1 MEKLIQKLA
10 AYPAIGLDTAV
21 FIYHLEAHP
30 AFLPLTQPILS
41 GVEQGKW
48 AAVTSIIT
56 LMELNVRP
64 FQMGRADIARKYEA
78 LLVNFPNLEIVEI
91 GREVARRAA
100 QLRAEF
106 RLLPADAL
114 QVATSLC
121 CQIGVFVT
129 NDRRLIRLQPVID
142 VVILEDYRQSG

>member
-1 MEKLIQKLA
+1 VEKLIQKLA
-10 AYPAIGLDTAV
+10 VYPAIGLDTAV

-30 AFLPLTQPILS
+30 TFLPLTQPILS
-41 GVEQGKW
+41 GLEQGRW
-48 AAVTSIIT
+48 TAVTSIIT

-64 FQMGRADIARKYEA
+64 FQLGRGDIARKYEA
-78 LLVNFPNLEIVEI
+78 LLINFPNLAVVEV

-106 RLLPADAL
+106 HLLPADAL

-121 CQIGVFVT
+121 CQVGVFIT
-129 NDRRLIRLQPVID
+129 NDRRLRRLKPVID
-142 VVILEDYRQSG
+142 VVILEDYRQPD